1 MLSSLFWTPYTE
13 GLLNV
18 IHYNHL
24 YQRVLP
30 FEAAA
35 FDRAVHSLPL
45 VHLLF
50 IILPAF
56 EILASWRPA
65 RLEKDGALFDFVTV
79 FNIPAKLIRHGHSRL
94 TAILKQYSS
103 EKLVT
108 ELHLIFTVIAD
119 FGEQIF
125 QKFY

>member
-18 IHYNHL
+18 IHIITCINGCFL
-24 YQRVLP
+24 LRLRL
-30 FEAAA
+30 